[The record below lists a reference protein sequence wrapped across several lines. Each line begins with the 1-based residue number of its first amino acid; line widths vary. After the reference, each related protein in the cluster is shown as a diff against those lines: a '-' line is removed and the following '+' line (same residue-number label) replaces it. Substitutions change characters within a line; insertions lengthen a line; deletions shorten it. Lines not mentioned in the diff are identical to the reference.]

1 MEKSLISKRYAK
13 ALCETAVKLGRLDEV
28 SKGILFFTG
37 KFLTDQKIMDFLSS
51 SAVSPSAKKAFIEDN
66 RENLSSLLSNCF
78 SIMIDNGRFSLFE
91 KVCLEWNH
99 FEKKERKIISV
110 EIKVS
115 SELSE
120 KNNSQ
125 IMNFIR
131 KLYPGCEYQIVS
143 ETDPSILGG
152 FILKIDN
159 VIYDYSVS
167 GSLNRMKNH
176 IMNSSL

>member
-13 ALCETAVKLGRLDEV
+13 ALCETSVKLGKLDEV
-28 SKGILFFTG
+28 SRGMHFFTE
-37 KFLTDQKIMDFLSS
+37 KFLADQKIMDFLLS

-66 RENLSSLLSNCF
+66 RENLSALLSNCF
-78 SIMIDNGRFSLFE
+78 NIMIDNGRFSLFE
-91 KVCLEWNH
+91 KFCFEWRIY
-99 FEKKERKIISV
+99 EKKHRRIIPV
-110 EIKVS
+110 EITTS

-125 IMNFIR
+125 IMSFIR
-131 KLYPGCEYQIVS
+131 KLYPDCKYEIIN

-167 GSLNRMKNH
+167 GSLSRMKNH
-176 IMNSSL
+176 IMNSSV

>member
-1 MEKSLISKRYAK
+1 MDKSLISKRYAK
-13 ALCETAVKLGRLDEV
+13 ALCETSVKLSKLDEV
-28 SKGILFFTG
+28 SGGMLFFTE
-37 KFLTDQKIMDFLSS
+37 KFLADQKIMNFLLSS
-51 SAVSPSAKKAFIEDN
+51 SVSPSAKKVFIEDN
-66 RENLSSLLSNCF
+66 RENLSTLLSNCF
-78 SIMIDNGRFSLFE
+78 NIMIDNGRFSLFE
-91 KVCLEWNH
+91 KFCFEWH
-99 FEKKERKIISV
+99 IYEKRHRKIVPV
-110 EIKVS
+110 EITTS

-131 KLYPGCEYQIVS
+131 KLFPDFEYEIKN

-176 IMNSSL
+176 IMNSSV

>member
-1 MEKSLISKRYAK
+1 MERSLISKRYAK
-13 ALCETAVKLGRLDEV
+13 ALCETAVKLGKLDEV
-28 SKGILFFTG
+28 SGGILFFT
-37 KFLTDQKIMDFLSS
+37 KKILSDRKLMDFLSS

-78 SIMIDNGRFSLFE
+78 NIMIDNGRFSLFE
-91 KVCLEWNH
+91 KVCFEWNIY
-99 FEKKERKIISV
+99 EKKQRKIITV
-110 EIKVS
+110 KIITS

-120 KNNSQ
+120 RNNGQ

-131 KLYPGCEYQIVS
+131 KLHPDCKYEIYS

-159 VIYDYSVS
+159 IIYDYSVS
-167 GSLNRMKNH
+167 GSLDRMKNH
-176 IMNSSL
+176 IMNSSV

>member
-1 MEKSLISKRYAK
+1 MERSLISKRYAK
-13 ALCETAVKLGRLDEV
+13 ALCETAVKLGKLDEV
-28 SKGILFFTG
+28 SGGILFFT
-37 KFLTDQKIMDFLSS
+37 KKILSDRKLMDFLSS

-78 SIMIDNGRFSLFE
+78 NIMIDNGRFSLFE
-91 KVCLEWNH
+91 KVCFEWNIY
-99 FEKKERKIISV
+99 EKKQRKIITV
-110 EIKVS
+110 KIITS

-120 KNNSQ
+120 RNNGQ

-131 KLYPGCEYQIVS
+131 KLFPDCEYEIKN

-176 IMNSSL
+176 IMNSSV

>member
-13 ALCETAVKLGRLDEV
+13 ALCETAVKLGKLDEV
-28 SKGILFFTG
+28 SGGILFFTE
-37 KFLTDQKIMDFLSS
+37 KVLSDQKIMDFLSS
-51 SAVSPSAKKAFIEDN
+51 SAVSPSAKKAFLEDN
-66 RENLSSLLSNCF
+66 RENLSSLLCNCF
-78 SIMIDNGRFSLFE
+78 NIMIDNGRFSLFE
-91 KVCLEWNH
+91 KVCLAWHH
-99 FEKKERKIISV
+99 FERKERKILPV
-110 EIKVS
+110 EITTS

-120 KNNSQ
+120 KNNGQ
-125 IMNFIR
+125 ITNFIR

-143 ETDPSILGG
+143 GTDPSILGG